1 MISKQFFKSSLIYS
15 VVGALPYVSG
25 VVLIPFFTQFL
36 TPTEF
41 GINALYITIL
51 YFIQILSTYGIDTYI
66 GISYFEFKDN
76 RQKLKEHVGTII
88 VSLLMIGVFLLAVM
102 MIGGDQ
108 IFKLVFQDK
117 FLTFY
122 PWGLIS
128 VITAIF
134 NGFIKTYSNLLIN
147 QQRPERFFWIN
158 VVNFILVIAV
168 SITLLYIYPYTL
180 IGPMWGRMLPSAFS
194 FLVVLYFMIRE
205 FGIGFKKE
213 FLKGIVAFCTPMLV
227 YALFLWI
234 VSYIDRFIIKHFLV
248 DPLYVGIF
256 DFGVKLTLMID
267 FVQMGLANTIQPK
280 IYNIWKD
287 NNLRESTTEVNRYY
301 NGFTAITLL
310 MIPIFVIVIP
320 LLVPLVVRKE
330 IYYQCFP
337 YLSILCLGFASRG
350 LFNLFLAPIFFFKK
364 TKVLPKVF
372 FFSAVFQIIISYL
385 LIKNFG
391 LPGAVWATFFIK
403 PIQAML
409 LYIES
414 RKIFKFKFNA
424 MKLIYLPLFY
434 IVMVIFS
441 NIFLSGFNII
451 IVGSVQFVITGL
463 MILLIY
469 KNELKQTLEP
479 FLKLFGIK
487 L

>member
-1 MISKQFFKSSLIYS
+1 
-15 VVGALPYVSG
+15 
-25 VVLIPFFTQFL
+25 
-36 TPTEF
+36 
-41 GINALYITIL
+41 
-51 YFIQILSTYGIDTYI
+51 
-66 GISYFEFKDN
+66 
-76 RQKLKEHVGTII
+76 
-88 VSLLMIGVFLLAVM
+88 MIGVFILAVM

-117 FLTFY
+117 FLSFY

-128 VITAIF
+128 VFTAIF

-158 VVNFILVIAV
+158 VVNFVLVIVV
-168 SITLLYIYPYTL
+168 SIVLLYIYPFTL

-213 FLKGIVAFCTPMLV
+213 FLKGIVSFCTPMLV

-310 MIPIFVIVIP
+310 MIPVFVIVIP

-330 IYYQCFP
+330 IYYQCFSFLP
-337 YLSILCLGFASRG
+337 ILCLGFASRG

-385 LIKNFG
+385 LIKNYG
-391 LPGAVWATFFIK
+391 LTGAVWATFFIK
-403 PIQAML
+403 PIQALL
-409 LYIES
+409 LYTES
-414 RKIFKFKFNA
+414 RKIFTFRINA
-424 MKLIYLPLFY
+424 MKLIYLPLFF
-434 IVMVIFS
+434 IVMVILS
-441 NIFLSGFNII
+441 SVFLSGYNII
-451 IVGSVQFVITGL
+451 MVSAVQFVIIGL
-463 MILLIY
+463 MIFFIY